1 MNNIIGFVFNFHQQC
16 DVEWEKQDPSYIKE
30 KWNKYIGTDPLSNFI
45 DSKYYHIPQLLRN
58 DKINKWTN
66 DKINKW
72 IKMWKVSEKDF
83 LELKEILYLLCSLNT
98 KAMIIPDGYDEYDID
113 GLRIWN
119 LESLI
124 EEFSLFIDTEKIN
137 KEFYNH
143 QHAIV
148 QREIVRWLNNPINKR
163 SYNLNL
169 IL

>member
-1 MNNIIGFVFNFHQQC
+1 MNNIIGFVFNFHQQF

-30 KWNKYIGTDPLSNFI
+30 KWNKYIGTDTISSFI
-45 DSKYYHIPQLLRN
+45 DIKYYHIPQLLR
-58 DKINKWTN
+58 N

-124 EEFSLFIDTEKIN
+124 EEFSLFIDIEKIN

-163 SYNLNL
+163 AYNLNL